1 MGGGGTEEQV
11 MVAVV
16 MKGSDEVGG
25 RERRGFPLSTI
36 PEY

>member
-1 MGGGGTEEQV
+1 MGGGGTEERV

-25 RERRGFPLSTI
+25 REEETGFSS
-36 PEY
+36 